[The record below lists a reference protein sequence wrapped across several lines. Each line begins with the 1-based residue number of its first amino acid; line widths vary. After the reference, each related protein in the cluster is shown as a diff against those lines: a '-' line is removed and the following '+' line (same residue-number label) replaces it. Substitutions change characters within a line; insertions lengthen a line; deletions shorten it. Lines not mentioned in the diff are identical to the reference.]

1 MRDRALIEIEPGEA
15 RAASSRRVFIRDMI
29 VPAEI
34 GAFRHERGV
43 LQRVRINIE
52 LNVDEH
58 DRPVEDDLRNVVD
71 YDEIVRGVRGLLRG
85 GHVNLVETLAER
97 VATLCFADWRVT
109 SAKVRVEK
117 LDVYDDVDAVGV
129 EIERRRQG

>member
-1 MRDRALIEIEPGEA
+1 MRDRALIEVEPA
-15 RAASSRRVFIRDMI
+15 DFRAASTRRVFIRDMI

-34 GAFRHERGV
+34 GAFRHERGI

-52 LNVDEH
+52 LAVDEH
-58 DRPVEDDLRNVVD
+58 ERSLNDDLRNVVD

-97 VATLCFADWRVT
+97 VATLCFADWRVRT
-109 SAKVRVEK
+109 AKVRVEK
-117 LDVYDDVDAVGV
+117 LDVYEDVDAVGV
-129 EIERRRQG
+129 EIERRRHN